1 MASDFITNLVG
12 IFTKDRY
19 EEIKENHLRASDVQN
34 EQLFDMLREAEATEW
49 GKTYDFKS
57 IVSYQDFRE
66 RIPLQSNKTLEP
78 YLKRIMD
85 SDTNLL
91 WPGVPKRVLSS
102 FNGTRIPITE
112 QALAESFG
120 LGANDTMAIHLNNE
134 QDSRLFGGYFVH
146 VGNEGESSMMDELD
160 DFLKQNQPFVLSLLN
175 RPRFTGLVRLSDNHL
190 RQLIKDMRS
199 EKTSCFHGSVIS
211 MKRLIDLALKED
223 GTLPTFIT
231 EAEALF
237 YRTVNTSAT
246 LKAYKDGID
255 FPFPVYCSYCSPE
268 GHIGIQDNPADES
281 FLLQLD
287 ASQFY
292 EFLPVGQN
300 EEQPVPLED
309 VAVNIDY
316 HLIITNCSGLWR
328 YRSDGPSL
336 RFVSTE
342 PYRFLLV

>member
-12 IFTKDRY
+12 IFTKDRF
-19 EEIKENHLRASDVQN
+19 EEIQENHLHASDVQN
-34 EQLFDMLREAEATEW
+34 EQFFNLLREAEATEW
-49 GKTYDFKS
+49 GKIYDFKS
-57 IVSYQDFRE
+57 IGSYQDFRE

-85 SDTNLL
+85 GASNLL
-91 WPGVPKRVLSS
+91 WPGVPKRLLSS

-112 QALAESFG
+112 QALNESFT
-120 LGANDTMAIHLNNE
+120 LGANDAMAIHLNNE
-134 QDSRLFGGYFVH
+134 QDSRLFGGFFVH

-175 RPRFTGLVRLSDNHL
+175 RPRFTGLIQLSDNHL

-199 EKTSCFHGSVIS
+199 EKASCFHGSVES
-211 MKRLIDLALKED
+211 MKRLIDLALKEN

-246 LKAYKDGID
+246 LKNNKDGID

-268 GHIGIQDNPADES
+268 GYIGIQDNPNDES

-292 EFLPVGQN
+292 EFLPAGQN

-309 VAVNIDY
+309 VAINIDY
-316 HLIITNCSGLWR
+316 RLIITNCSGLWR
-328 YRSDGPSL
+328 YRSDGPCL